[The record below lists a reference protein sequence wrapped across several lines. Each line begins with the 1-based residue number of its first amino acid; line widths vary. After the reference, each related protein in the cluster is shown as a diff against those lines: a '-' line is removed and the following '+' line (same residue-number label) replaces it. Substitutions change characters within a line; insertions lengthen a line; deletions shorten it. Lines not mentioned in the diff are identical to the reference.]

1 MNRKQVE
8 QYVREE
14 YGVMPEYL
22 WEGDRITAVLRHSN
36 TKKWFGIIM
45 RISSRKLGR
54 NNDELIDIVN
64 VKLDPDF
71 IQLLL
76 QDRRGQ
82 LYPAYHMNKKH
93 WITILLNNH
102 ADVNLIKSLINES
115 YGLTL

>member
-8 QYVREE
+8 QYICEE

-22 WEGDRITAVLRHSN
+22 WEGDKITATLRHAN

-45 RISSRKLGR
+45 RIPSQKLGR
-54 NNDELIDIVN
+54 NDDELLDIIN

-76 QDRRGQ
+76 QDKQ
-82 LYPAYHMNKKH
+82 DQFYPAYHMNKKH
-93 WITILLNNH
+93 WITILLNDH
-102 ADVNLIKSLINES
+102 ADVDLVKSLINES
-115 YGLTL
+115 YSLTL